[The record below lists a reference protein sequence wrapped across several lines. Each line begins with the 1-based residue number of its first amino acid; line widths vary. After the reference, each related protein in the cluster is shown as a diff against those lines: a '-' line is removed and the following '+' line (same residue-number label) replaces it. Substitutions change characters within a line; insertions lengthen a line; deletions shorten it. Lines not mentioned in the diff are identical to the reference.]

1 MDKLWNL
8 SETADTPV
16 RWPGLLGKGGGIPAA
31 QQPGRPLWCWWEGQ
45 GALGRRKL
53 QILWLGGHVP
63 CLLPQGPSVLCM
75 LGALLR
81 AHRSAQKTPTS
92 SEQLL
97 TASHWPDPVSSQA
110 SLPQET
116 PPPTRAAQDLAWCK
130 SSPSSTPHRPC
141 PEARLPLHAHL
152 PLHVSSPPGW
162 GQSHVSGAQLR
173 SDPWRAPASI
183 SGRNKAPPS
192 WVLHPHARVGLPPA
206 NDLRSTGPSQVLSR
220 GLWTPPRPPPDCPK
234 FGPHGTLG
242 RTSLLSPS
250 TVPHSPPGRA
260 PLTLQRSRDSRPP
273 SGDRFKARRLPLPP
287 LQDPR
292 SSTGAGPPRAWMPQ
306 TPLAR

>member
-1 MDKLWNL
+1 MPLDKLWNL

-130 SSPSSTPHRPC
+130 RSPSSTPHRPC

-173 SDPWRAPASI
+173 CDPWRAPASI
-183 SGRNKAPPS
+183 SGRNKAPQAGCCTLMPVLACPQPTIYDRRAPRKSCHVGSGPLHDHLRTVPS
-192 WVLHPHARVGLPPA
+192 LAP
-206 NDLRSTGPSQVLSR
+206 TGPWAEQA
-220 GLWTPPRPPPDCPK
+220 C
-234 FGPHGTLG
+234 
-242 RTSLLSPS
+242 
-250 TVPHSPPGRA
+250 
-260 PLTLQRSRDSRPP
+260 
-273 SGDRFKARRLPLPP
+273 
-287 LQDPR
+287 
-292 SSTGAGPPRAWMPQ
+292 
-306 TPLAR
+306 